1 MNDPENDVERHESVW
16 LLLPWYVNDTLET
29 AERRLVEG
37 HLASCPSCGD
47 ELARCK
53 ALATALRNRQET
65 APSPHPIQ
73 LARLMERVEAG
84 ERGER
89 DLRDLDDLADEHGQD
104 ASGAS
109 VASGPPVLVERSGG
123 PTARRRG
130 RAGQSARPG
139 RPWSRI
145 LGGTPRPVV
154 WALVG
159 QLAALVLL
167 AAAVAL
173 GPARRFQS
181 GNSTPASRVSSRNAE
196 YVTLSAPAAGGEA
209 TAVATRPQIR
219 LVFAD
224 SATAKQMRYVLL
236 STRGRLVDGPS
247 PLGAYTLELPA
258 PAPAAAAPPR
268 ATLAEAAPDSVGTVL
283 AYLRSQPIVRFA
295 EPVAGTTSPPPAPV
309 GQGAAHGSPPAPR
322 P

>member
-89 DLRDLDDLADEHGQD
+89 DLRDLDDLADDHGQE
-104 ASGAS
+104 APGAS
-109 VASGPPVLVERSGG
+109 VASDQPGLGEQSGG
-123 PTARRRG
+123 PTAHRRG
-130 RAGQSARPG
+130 RAGQLAPPG
-139 RPWSRI
+139 RTWSRI

-154 WALVG
+154 WALAG
-159 QLAALVLL
+159 QLAAMVLL

-173 GPARRFQS
+173 GPAHRLQPAS
-181 GNSTPASRVSSRNAE
+181 PTPASRVASRNAE
-196 YVTLSAPAAGGEA
+196 YVTLSAPAAGAEA
-209 TAVATRPQIR
+209 TSVATRPQIR
-219 LVFAD
+219 LVFAE
-224 SATAKQMRYVLL
+224 SATEKQMRHVLL

-258 PAPAAAAPPR
+258 PQNILVSRCGRVCSRLPAAR
-268 ATLAEAAPDSVGTVL
+268 ADA
-283 AYLRSQPIVRFA
+283 R
-295 EPVAGTTSPPPAPV
+295 
-309 GQGAAHGSPPAPR
+309 
-322 P
+322 